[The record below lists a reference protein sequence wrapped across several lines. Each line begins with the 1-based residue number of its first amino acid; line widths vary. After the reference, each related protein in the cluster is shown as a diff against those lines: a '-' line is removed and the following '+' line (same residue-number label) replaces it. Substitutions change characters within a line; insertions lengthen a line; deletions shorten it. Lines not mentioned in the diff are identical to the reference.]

1 MQLDN
6 NFSFQI
12 SDTSDQNEMLASCDQ
27 IITPLAVCG
36 NIHIDISF
44 FHVVLLK
51 SSFFLARPG

>member
-12 SDTSDQNEMLASCDQ
+12 LDTSDQNEMLASCDQ

-36 NIHIDISF
+36 NIHIDVRFSF
-44 FHVVLLK
+44 M
-51 SSFFLARPG
+51 